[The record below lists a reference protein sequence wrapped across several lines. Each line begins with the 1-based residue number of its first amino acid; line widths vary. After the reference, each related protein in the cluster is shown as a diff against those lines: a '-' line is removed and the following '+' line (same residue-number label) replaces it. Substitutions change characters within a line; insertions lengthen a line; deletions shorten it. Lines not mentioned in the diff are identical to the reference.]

1 MKALIQRELGEEM
14 TDQELASAIGVSV
27 RTLENILTNKFLE
40 DPTRWD
46 KEVCRPSGGETEQAG
61 FSAFGSGDTG
71 EKSKQHALK
80 MAQERIDSIG

>member
-46 KEVCRPSGGETEQAG
+46 EEVCRPSGGETEQAG
-61 FSAFGSGDTG
+61 FSEFGSGDTG